1 MEREFL
7 FETKKP
13 RLFNVFAMI
22 FLFGMLLLLLA
33 TASFQ
38 YFSGMYRRGKEE
50 NLELAEKWS
59 GESYYF
65 LFDPGAQFERI
76 AKQYEEK
83 ERSCY
88 YLAVLSA
95 GGALIALVCS
105 FLPMIIYAVI
115 RLFGKK
121 YSAEI
126 VQDSYISGDLS
137 FRNGGVEFPLSMR
150 AYIDGE
156 EMTVYALRRK
166 TRSSAERKVGTTVQ
180 ISKIGP
186 RVVVCD

>member
-1 MEREFL
+1 MERKFL

-13 RLFNVFAMI
+13 RLFNVIALI
-22 FLFGMLLLLLA
+22 FLFGMVLLLLA
-33 TASFQ
+33 TAYFQ
-38 YFSGMYRRGKEE
+38 YMSGMYRKSKEE
-50 NLELAEKWS
+50 NLGLAEKWNN
-59 GESYYF
+59 ESYHF

-76 AKQYEEK
+76 AKQYEEN
-83 ERSCY
+83 ERACY

-95 GGALIALVCS
+95 GGALIALLCS

-115 RLFGKK
+115 RSFGKK
-121 YSAEI
+121 YSAVIEE
-126 VQDSYISGDLS
+126 DSYVSGVLS
-137 FRNGGVEFPLSMR
+137 FRNGGVEFPLIMR
-150 AYIDGE
+150 ANIDGE

-180 ISKIGP
+180 ISKLGQ